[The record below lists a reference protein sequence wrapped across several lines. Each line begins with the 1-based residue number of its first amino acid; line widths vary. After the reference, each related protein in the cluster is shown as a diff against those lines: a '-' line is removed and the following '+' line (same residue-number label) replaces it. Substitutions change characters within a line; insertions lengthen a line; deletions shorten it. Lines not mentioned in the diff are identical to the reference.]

1 MPHSA
6 TDLAPSVRPAAP
18 ANPQALFLAR
28 CIGLVADDLAAAEAR
43 LQTLMHSDITVIPDA
58 AGHLAFAGGKRLRPL
73 LALLCAQAADVTDP
87 ERITVAAVGE
97 LLHTATLLHDDVI
110 DEGEFR
116 RGRPAARMEYGN
128 GLSVLSGDYCF
139 ARSVQAVARTGALPA
154 IESLA
159 DTVTR
164 MAEGE
169 VAQLYGAGDITV
181 DRAQYDLVIE
191 RKTATL
197 ISWCSAV
204 GDLVDPAYRDA
215 LRAYGVAL
223 GFAFQIADDLLD
235 VALQGTAAQTAAITG
250 KNPGADLREG
260 KMTLPLLLACEA
272 DPLLARDVATALE
285 AGPPMEDA
293 TAEQILDRIA
303 ATGAIEEAR
312 DIAQRHA
319 DEACRALAPLPPSQA
334 KDALLAIPGFVVR
347 RRH

>member
-1 MPHSA
+1 MSLLA
-6 TDLAPSVRPAAP
+6 KCVSLVSTDLAAVERE
-18 ANPQALFLAR
+18 LGVL
-28 CIGLVADDLAAAEAR
+28 
-43 LQTLMHSDITVIPDA
+43 LQSSITVIPEVTR
-58 AGHLAFAGGKRLRPL
+58 HVAFAGGKRLRPL
-73 LALLCAQAADVTDP
+73 LTLLCAKAAGFDRP

-97 LLHTATLLHDDVI
+97 LMHTATLLHDDVI

-272 DPLLARDVATALE
+272 DNLLARDVATALQ
-285 AGPPMEDA
+285 AGPPMADA
-293 TAEQILDRIA
+293 TADQILDRIA

-312 DIAQRHA
+312 GIAQAHA
-319 DEACRALAPLPPSQA
+319 DEACRALAPLPPSPA
-334 KDALLAIPGFVVR
+334 KDALEAIPGFVVR